1 VEEWSDAM
9 IVAVV
14 PGIVEVAKR
23 AGLPVRWSG
32 VAAIMAASVLV
43 ALRDLGRGGPLAF
56 PRIVALAAWWVLQG
70 IMLGLAAA
78 GLYSQ
83 ARLARPSVSDEPVSV
98 PRNNAFEQG

>member
-1 VEEWSDAM
+1 MEEWSDAM

-32 VAAIMAASVLV
+32 VASIIAACALI
-43 ALRDLGRGGPLAF
+43 ALRDLGGGDYRGASTF
-56 PRIVALAAWWVLQG
+56 VARAAWWMLHG
-70 IMLGLAAA
+70 MLLGLAAA

-83 ARLARPSVSDEPVSV
+83 ARLARPPVSDEPVRA
-98 PRNNAFEQG
+98 PRNNASEQG

>member
-1 VEEWSDAM
+1 MEAWSDAM

-32 VAAIMAASVLV
+32 AAAIVTACALV
-43 ALRDLGRGGPLAF
+43 ALRDLEEGERLAAS
-56 PRIVALAAWWVLQG
+56 RIATMAAWWVLQG

-83 ARLARPSVSDEPVSV
+83 ARQARGPAGERPKTLPGEKAS
-98 PRNNAFEQG
+98 EQG

>member
-1 VEEWSDAM
+1 MEAWSDAM

-32 VAAIMAASVLV
+32 IAAIVAACVLV
-43 ALRDLGRGGPLAF
+43 ALRDLERGE
-56 PRIVALAAWWVLQG
+56 RIAATRIAALAAWWVLQG
-70 IMLGLAAA
+70 VMLGLAAA

-83 ARLARPSVSDEPVSV
+83 ARRVHQPGGEGPAKLSGHKAS
-98 PRNNAFEQG
+98 EQG